1 MTQPS
6 PYFIRRTGQLDDPLR
21 VPGFSPG
28 NFDEEEGGIDLVGY
42 WHVVRKRLA
51 LVIGVVFGVMV
62 LTAIYAYMQTPMYT
76 AQATILLKPGTPQ
89 IMEGKDA
96 SQDQLQDM
104 YDSDMYENF
113 QKTQYEILRSRTLAA
128 YVIRAEN
135 LESNKAFMGPA
146 PQPGLISSALSSV
159 SQWLNHT
166 KGRKAPPPVVD
177 HKVSNGVP
185 PNLIS
190 AYLSGLQIKP
200 ITDTDLV
207 AIGYVSSDKTL
218 AAKLANAHAHGYI
231 RLGIELRSQSN
242 EEAENFLKE
251 RLGELKDSLEKS
263 EVALNDYR
271 RAKGIIPGLMSLDGK
286 ETVVLDRVSEL
297 SKDLTTAQV
306 ERIGLEAQM
315 QLINSRKYDSMPVVM
330 SDGGVQTA
338 EEQLNSLDAD
348 YASMGKKFK
357 PDYPPMMQLA
367 AKRAELQRRLD
378 AQISRVVSGIQGSY
392 QAASDKEKKLQ
403 TEMDKERQQAL
414 GLNDAAVE
422 YAILQREVDTNR
434 ELYESVLERMKG
446 IGLAAESQTSNIIIV
461 DPAETPGAPSSPRK
475 FSMTMRN
482 SALALVAVIGLVFG
496 LEYLD
501 TTLKTP
507 EQVERYLRVPNIGAI
522 PSFANLRLKAK
533 GTPLLPEDRLKAKGV
548 PALPDDNS
556 VKKIG
561 YGRELLGVA
570 NPYSLVGEAY
580 RSFRTA
586 LMLSRAGAPPKTILF
601 TSAHSSEGKTVT
613 ATNTAAMFAQ
623 TGARVLL
630 IDGDLRKPRCHR
642 VLALENSSG
651 LTEVLTGTCEV
662 QDVIRTTVVDGL
674 SFMSAGSLPPNP
686 TELLGS
692 ERMSQVLAMVSHQH
706 DVVILDSPPVM
717 PVSDALL
724 LATVVDGVVLVVNST
739 KTSKHHVKMACAK
752 LEYARAKLFGVLLN
766 EIDLKHPN
774 YGHYSHYYNHYT
786 QADPEF
792 DMPYKDSDGPDPA

>member
-6 PYFIRRTGQLDDPLR
+6 PYFIRRTGHLEEPLR
-21 VPGFSPG
+21 GAPFGPG
-28 NFDEEEGGIDLVGY
+28 NFDEEEGRIDLLGY

-51 LVIGVVFGVMV
+51 LVIGVVFAAMV
-62 LTAIYAYMQTPMYT
+62 LTVIYAYMQTPLYT
-76 AQATILLKPGTPQ
+76 AQATILLKPGSPQ
-89 IMEGKDA
+89 IMDGKDA
-96 SQDQLQDM
+96 SQDQDVM
-104 YDSDMYENF
+104 EDSDMYDNF
-113 QKTQYEILRSRTLAA
+113 QKTQYEILKSRSLAA

-135 LESNKAFMGPA
+135 LEHNPAFVGPP

-166 KGRKAPPPVVD
+166 NGRKAPTQPADQTVR
-177 HKVSNGVP
+177 NGVP
-185 PNLIS
+185 PGLIS
-190 AYLSGLQIKP
+190 AYLGGLRISP
-200 ITDTDLV
+200 IVDTELV
-207 AIGYVSSDKTL
+207 AIEYVSSDRTL
-218 AAKLANAHAHGYI
+218 SAKLANAHAHGYI

-286 ETVVLDRVSEL
+286 ETVVLDRVTEL
-297 SKDLTTAQV
+297 GKDLTTAQV

-330 SDGGVQTA
+330 GDTGVQAVQTD
-338 EEQLNSLDAD
+338 LNSVDAD

-357 PDYPPMMQLA
+357 PDYPPMLQLA
-367 AKRAELQRRLD
+367 AKRQELQERLD
-378 AQISRVVSGIQGSY
+378 AEISRVIAGIQGSY

-403 TEMDKERQQAL
+403 AEMDKERQQAL

-475 FSMTMRN
+475 LSMTLRN

-533 GTPLLPEDRLKAKGV
+533 AA
-548 PALPDDNS
+548 ALPPEENGI
-556 VKKIG
+556 KKIG

-601 TSAHSSEGKTVT
+601 TSAHSSEGKTVS

-662 QDVIRTTVVDGL
+662 QDVIRTTIVDGL

-692 ERMSQVLAMVSHQH
+692 ERMSQVLAMVAHQH
-706 DVVILDSPPVM
+706 DVVIIDSPPVM

-724 LATVVDGVVLVVNST
+724 LATVVDGVVLVVNSL
-739 KTSKHHVKMACAK
+739 KTSKHHVKMAAAK
-752 LEYARAKLFGVLLN
+752 LEYARAKIFGVLLN

-786 QADPEF
+786 RPDPDFE
-792 DMPYKDSDGPDPA
+792 MPFKDSGDPDNA

>member
-6 PYFIRRTGQLDDPLR
+6 PYFIRRTGPLEEPAR
-21 VPGFSPG
+21 GTGYGLGAFE
-28 NFDEEEGGIDLVGY
+28 EEEGRIDLLAY
-42 WHVVRKRLA
+42 WHIVRKRLA
-51 LVIGVVFGVMV
+51 LVIGVVFAALV
-62 LTAIYAYMQTPMYT
+62 LTTIYAYMQTPMYT
-76 AQATILLKPGTPQ
+76 ADATILLKPGTPQ
-89 IMEGKDA
+89 IMGGKDA
-96 SQDQLQDM
+96 SQDQDAM
-104 YDSDMYENF
+104 YDSDLYENF

-135 LESNKAFMGPA
+135 LEHNQAFIGPK
-146 PQPGLISSALSSV
+146 PQPGLIASALSSV
-159 SQWLNHT
+159 SLWLNHT
-166 KGRKAPPPVVD
+166 NGRKARPPVAD
-177 HKVSNGVP
+177 QTLRNGVP
-185 PNLIS
+185 PGLIG
-190 AYLSGLQIKP
+190 AYLGGLRISP

-207 AIGYVSSDKTL
+207 TIEYVSTDRNL

-231 RLGIELRSQSN
+231 RFGIELRSQSN
-242 EEAENFLKE
+242 EEAQSFLKE

-315 QLINSRKYDSMPVVM
+315 QLINSRKYDSMPAVM
-330 SDGGVQTA
+330 GDTGVEGVQG
-338 EEQLNSLDAD
+338 QLNSLDAD

-357 PDYPPMMQLA
+357 PDYPPMMQMA
-367 AKRAELQRRLD
+367 AKRAELERRLE
-378 AQISRVVSGIQGSY
+378 AEISRVIAGIQGSY
-392 QAASDKEKKLQ
+392 QAASDKEQKLQ
-403 TEMDKERQQAL
+403 NEMNKERQQAL

-434 ELYESVLERMKG
+434 ELYESVLQRMKG
-446 IGLAAESQTSNIIIV
+446 VGLAAESQTSNIIIV
-461 DPAETPGAPSSPRK
+461 DPAETPGAPSSPKK
-475 FSMTMRN
+475 FSMIVRN

-507 EQVERYLRVPNIGAI
+507 EQVERYLHVPNIGAI

-533 GTPLLPEDRLKAKGV
+533 GAATLLPEDNGI
-548 PALPDDNS
+548 
-556 VKKIG
+556 KKIG

-570 NPYSLVGEAY
+570 NPYSMVGEAY
-580 RSFRTA
+580 RTFRTA
-586 LMLSRAGAPPKTILF
+586 LMLSRAGSPPKTILF
-601 TSAHSSEGKTVT
+601 TSAHSAEGKTVS

-692 ERMSQVLAMVSHQH
+692 ERMSQVLAMVAHEH
-706 DVVILDSPPVM
+706 DVVIIDSPPVM

-724 LATVVDGVVLVVNST
+724 LATVVDGVVLVVNSV
-739 KTSKHHVKMACAK
+739 KTSKHHVKMTCAK
-752 LEYARAKLFGVLLN
+752 LEYARAKIFGVLLN
-766 EIDLKHPN
+766 EIDLKHPG

-786 QADPEF
+786 RPDPDI
-792 DMPYKDSDGPDPA
+792 DMPFKDAGGPDSA

>member
-6 PYFIRRTGQLDDPLR
+6 PYFIRRTSQLEEPPR
-21 VPGFSPG
+21 GIGFGPGA
-28 NFDEEEGGIDLVGY
+28 FDEEEGRIDLLGY
-42 WHVVRKRLA
+42 WHVIRKRLS
-51 LVIGVVFGVMV
+51 LVIGVVFAVLV
-62 LTAIYAYMQTPMYT
+62 LTTIYAYMQTPLYT
-76 AQATILLKPGTPQ
+76 AKGTILLKPGSPQ
-89 IMEGKDA
+89 IMQGKDA
-96 SQDQLQDM
+96 TQDDQNI

-113 QKTQYEILRSRTLAA
+113 QKTQLEILRSRTLGA
-128 YVIRAEN
+128 YVVRAEN
-135 LESNKAFMGPA
+135 LEHNPAFLGPK
-146 PQPGLISSALSSV
+146 PQPGLIASALSSV
-159 SQWLNHT
+159 SHWLNHT
-166 KGRKAPPPVVD
+166 NGRKARPHPVD
-177 HKVSNGVP
+177 DPTEHNGVP
-185 PNLIS
+185 PALIS
-190 AYLSGLQIKP
+190 HYLSGLKVSP
-200 ITDTDLV
+200 VTDTDLV
-207 AIGYVSSDKTL
+207 TIEYVSTDRLL
-218 AAKLANAHAHGYI
+218 ASRLANAHAHGYI

-306 ERIGLEAQM
+306 DRIGLEAQM
-315 QLINSRKYDSMPVVM
+315 QLIDSRKYDSMPAVM
-330 SDGGVQTA
+330 GDPGVQTVQA
-338 EEQLNSLDAD
+338 QLNSIDGD
-348 YASMGKKFK
+348 YASMGRKFK
-357 PDYPPMMQLA
+357 PDYPPMMQMA
-367 AKRAELQRRLD
+367 AKRAELQQRLE
-378 AQISRVVSGIQGSY
+378 AEISRVIAGIQGSY
-392 QAASDKEKKLQ
+392 QAASDKEQKLQ
-403 TEMDKERQQAL
+403 NEMNKERQQAL

-446 IGLAAESQTSNIIIV
+446 IALAAESQTSNIVIV
-461 DPAETPGAPSSPRK
+461 DPAETPGGPSSPRK
-475 FSMTMRN
+475 FNMVARN
-482 SALALVAVIGLVFG
+482 SMLALIAVIGLVFG

-533 GTPLLPEDRLKAKGV
+533 GATLLPEDNGI
-548 PALPDDNS
+548 
-556 VKKIG
+556 KKIG

-580 RSFRTA
+580 RTFRTA

-601 TSAHSSEGKTVT
+601 TSAHSSEGKTVS

-630 IDGDLRKPRCHR
+630 IDADLRKPRCHR
-642 VLALENSSG
+642 VLALENTAG

-662 QDVIRTTVVDGL
+662 QDVIRTTIVDGL
-674 SFMSAGSLPPNP
+674 SFMCAGSLPPNP

-692 ERMSQVLAMVSHQH
+692 ERMSQVLAMVAHEH
-706 DVVILDSPPVM
+706 DVVIIDSPPVM

-724 LATVVDGVVLVVNST
+724 LATVVDGVVLVVNSL
-739 KTSKHHVKMACAK
+739 KTSKHHVKMTCAK
-752 LEYARAKLFGVLLN
+752 LEYARAKIFGVLLN
-766 EIDLKHPN
+766 EIDIKHPG

-786 QADPEF
+786 RPDS
-792 DMPYKDSDGPDPA
+792 DMEMPFKDSSGPDSA

>member
-1 MTQPS
+1 MRGIG
-6 PYFIRRTGQLDDPLR
+6 FG
-21 VPGFSPG
+21 PGAFE
-28 NFDEEEGGIDLVGY
+28 EEEGRIDLLGY
-42 WHVVRKRLA
+42 WHVIRKRLA
-51 LVIGVVFGVMV
+51 LVIGVVFAALV
-62 LTAIYAYMQTPMYT
+62 LTTIYAYMQTPLYT
-76 AQATILLKPGTPQ
+76 ADATILLKPGTPQ
-89 IMEGKDA
+89 IMGGKDA
-96 SQDQLQDM
+96 SQDQDLL
-104 YDSDMYENF
+104 YDSDLYENF

-135 LESNKAFMGPA
+135 LESSKTFMGPK
-146 PQPGLISSALSSV
+146 PQPGLIASALSSV
-159 SQWLNHT
+159 SLWLNHT
-166 KGRKAPPPVVD
+166 NGRKARPPAVD
-177 HKVSNGVP
+177 QSAHNGVP
-185 PNLIS
+185 AGLINS
-190 AYLSGLQIKP
+190 YLQGLRISP

-207 AIGYVSSDKTL
+207 TIEYVSTDRVL

-263 EVALNDYR
+263 EIALNDYR

-315 QLINSRKYDSMPVVM
+315 QLINSRKYDSMPAVM
-330 SDGGVQTA
+330 GDAAVQAVQT
-338 EEQLNSLDAD
+338 ELNSLDAD

-357 PDYPPMMQLA
+357 PDYPPMMQMA
-367 AKRAELQRRLD
+367 AKRAELQRRLE
-378 AQISRVVSGIQGSY
+378 AEISRVISGIQGSY
-392 QAASDKEKKLQ
+392 QAASDKEQKLQ
-403 TEMDKERQQAL
+403 AEMNKERQQAL

-461 DPAETPGAPSSPRK
+461 DPAETPSIPSSPKKLR
-475 FSMTMRN
+475 MIVRN

-507 EQVERYLRVPNIGAI
+507 EQVERYLHVPNIGAI

-533 GTPLLPEDRLKAKGV
+533 GATLLPEDNG
-548 PALPDDNS
+548 

-601 TSAHSSEGKTVT
+601 TSAHSSEGKTVS

-662 QDVIRTTVVDGL
+662 QDVIRTTIVDGL

-692 ERMSQVLAMVSHQH
+692 ERMSQVLALVSHQH

-724 LATVVDGVVLVVNST
+724 LATVVDGVVLVVNSLN
-739 KTSKHHVKMACAK
+739 TSKHHVKMTCAK
-752 LEYARAKLFGVLLN
+752 LEYARAKIFGVLLN
-766 EIDLKHPN
+766 EIDLKHPG

-786 QADPEF
+786 RPDPDFE
-792 DMPYKDSDGPDPA
+792 MPFKDPGGPDSA

>member
-6 PYFIRRTGQLDDPLR
+6 PYFIRRTSGLEDPSRGAPFGL
-21 VPGFSPG
+21 G
-28 NFDEEEGGIDLVGY
+28 NFEEEEGRIDLLGY
-42 WHVVRKRLA
+42 WHVIRKRLA
-51 LVIGVVFGVMV
+51 LVIGVVFAAFV
-62 LTAIYAYMQTPMYT
+62 LTVIYAFMQTPLYM
-76 AQATILLKPGTPQ
+76 AEAKIMLKPGTPQ
-89 IMEGKDA
+89 IMQGKDA
-96 SQDQLQDM
+96 ERDQEFEFDTDM
-104 YDSDMYENF
+104 YDNF
-113 QKTQYEILRSRTLAA
+113 QKTQYEILRSRSLAA
-128 YVIRAEN
+128 FVIRAEN
-135 LESNKAFMGPA
+135 LEQNKAFMGPK
-146 PQPGLISSALSSV
+146 PQPGLISSALSRV
-159 SQWLNHT
+159 SHWLNQT
-166 KGRKAPPPVVD
+166 NGRKAKPQPADAVTA
-177 HKVSNGVP
+177 HNGVP
-185 PNLIS
+185 AGLIS
-190 AYLSGLQIKP
+190 AYLGGLR
-200 ITDTDLV
+200 ITPEADTALV
-207 AIGYVSSDKTL
+207 AIGYVSTDRNL

-231 RLGIELRSQSN
+231 TLGIKLRSQAN
-242 EEAENFLKE
+242 EEAENFLKQ
-251 RLGELKDSLEKS
+251 RLSELKDSLEKS
-263 EVALNDYR
+263 EVAVNDYR

-286 ETVVLDRVSEL
+286 ETVVLDRISEL

-306 ERIGLEAQM
+306 ERIGLEAQV
-315 QLINSRKYDSMPVVM
+315 QLINSRKYDSMPAVM
-330 SDGGVQTA
+330 SDAGVQAVQT
-338 EEQLNSLDAD
+338 QLNTLDGE
-348 YASMGKKFK
+348 YASLGKKFK

-367 AKRAELQRRLD
+367 AKRQELARRLS
-378 AQISRVVSGIQGSY
+378 AEISRVIEGIQGSY
-392 QAASDKEKKLQ
+392 QAASDKEAKLQ
-403 TEMDKERQQAL
+403 GEMNKERQQAL

-434 ELYESVLERMKG
+434 ELYESVLQRMKG
-446 IGLAAESQTSNIIIV
+446 IALAAESQTSNIIIV
-461 DPAETPGAPSSPRK
+461 DPAEVPSAPSSPK
-475 FSMTMRN
+475 KLSMILRN
-482 SALALVAVIGLVFG
+482 SALSLLAVIGLVFG

-522 PSFANLRLKAK
+522 PSFARIRLKEK
-533 GTPLLPEDRLKAKGV
+533 G
-548 PALPDDNS
+548 PALLPDDNGI
-556 VKKIG
+556 KKIG

-601 TSAHSSEGKTVT
+601 TSAHSAEGKTVS

-630 IDGDLRKPRCHR
+630 VDADLRKPRCHR

-692 ERMSQVLAMVSHQH
+692 ERMNQVLSMVAHEH
-706 DVVILDSPPVM
+706 DVVIIDSPPVM

-724 LATVVDGVVLVVNST
+724 LATVVDGVVLVVNSL

-752 LEYARAKLFGVLLN
+752 LEYARAKVFGVLLN
-766 EIDLKHPN
+766 EIDVKHPG

-786 QADPEF
+786 KPDSDSSFE
-792 DMPYKDSDGPDPA
+792 MLYKDSGGPDNA

>member
-6 PYFIRRTGQLDDPLR
+6 PYFIRRTSHLEEPMR
-21 VPGFSPG
+21 AAGFGAG
-28 NFDEEEGGIDLVGY
+28 NFDEEEGHIDLLAY
-42 WHVVRKRLA
+42 WHVIKKRLA
-51 LVIGVVFGVMV
+51 LVIGVVFAAVV
-62 LTAIYAYMQTPMYT
+62 LTTIYAYLQTPLYT
-76 AQATILLKPGTPQ
+76 AEARILLKPGTPQ
-89 IMEGKDA
+89 IMESKDA
-96 SQDQLQDM
+96 EQESY
-104 YDSDMYENF
+104 YDSDDYENF
-113 QKTQYEILRSRTLAA
+113 EKTQYEILRSRSLAA

-135 LESNKAFMGPA
+135 LEQNQAFLGPK
-146 PQPGLISSALSSV
+146 PEPGLISSALSSV
-159 SQWLNHT
+159 SHWLNHT
-166 KGRKAPPPVVD
+166 NGRKPRPEPAD
-177 HKVSNGVP
+177 SQTHNGVP
-185 PNLIS
+185 PALVG
-190 AYLSGLQIKP
+190 AYLGGLRISP
-200 ITDTDLV
+200 VPDTDLV
-207 AIGYVSSDKTL
+207 TIGYVSTDRNL

-231 RLGIELRSQSN
+231 RLGIELRSQAN

-251 RLGELKDSLEKS
+251 RLSELKDSLEKS
-263 EVALNDYR
+263 EIAVNDYR

-297 SKDLTTAQV
+297 SKDLTGAQV
-306 ERIGLEAQM
+306 ERIGLEAQV
-315 QLINSRKYDSMPVVM
+315 QLINSRKYDSMPAVM
-330 SDGGVQTA
+330 SDSAVQSVET
-338 EEQLNSLDAD
+338 QLNSLDAD
-348 YASMGKKFK
+348 YASMANKFK
-357 PDYPPMMQLA
+357 PDYPPMLQMA
-367 AKRAELQRRLD
+367 AKREELERRLNGE
-378 AQISRVVSGIQGSY
+378 ISRVISGIQGSY

-403 TEMDKERQQAL
+403 AEMDKERQQAL

-434 ELYESVLERMKG
+434 ELYEDVLQRMKG
-446 IGLAAESQTSNIIIV
+446 IALTAEAQTSNIIIV
-461 DPAETPGAPSSPRK
+461 DPAETPGGPSSPRK
-475 FSMTMRN
+475 FSMIVRN

-533 GTPLLPEDRLKAKGV
+533 GTTLLPEENGI
-548 PALPDDNS
+548 
-556 VKKIG
+556 KKIG

-586 LMLSRAGAPPKTILF
+586 LMLSRAGAPPKIILF
-601 TSAHSSEGKTVT
+601 TSAHSAEGKTVS

-630 IDGDLRKPRCHR
+630 IDADLRKPRCHR
-642 VLALENSSG
+642 VLGMENSSG

-662 QDVIRTTVVDGL
+662 QDVIRTTIIDGL

-692 ERMSQVLAMVSHQH
+692 ERMAQIAAMVAHEH
-706 DVVILDSPPVM
+706 DVVIIDSPPVM

-724 LATVVDGVVLVVNST
+724 LAAVVDGVVLVVNSL

-752 LEYARAKLFGVLLN
+752 LEYARAKIFGVLLN
-766 EIDLKHPN
+766 EIDLKHPG

-786 QADPEF
+786 KSDPDFE
-792 DMPYKDSDGPDPA
+792 MPFKDTGDPGNA

>member
-6 PYFIRRTGQLDDPLR
+6 PYFIRRTGPLEEPSR
-21 VPGFSPG
+21 GTGYGLGAFE
-28 NFDEEEGGIDLVGY
+28 EEEGRIDLLAY
-42 WHVVRKRLA
+42 WHIVRKRLA
-51 LVIGVVFGVMV
+51 LVIGVVFAALV
-62 LTAIYAYMQTPMYT
+62 LTTIYAYMQTPKYT
-76 AQATILLKPGTPQ
+76 ADATILLKPGTPQ
-89 IMEGKDA
+89 IMGGKDS
-96 SQDQLQDM
+96 SQDSDAM
-104 YDSDMYENF
+104 YDADLYENF

-135 LESNKAFMGPA
+135 LEHNQAFIGPK
-146 PQPGLISSALSSV
+146 PQPGLIASALSSV
-159 SQWLNHT
+159 SLWLNHT
-166 KGRKAPPPVVD
+166 NGRKARPPVAD
-177 HKVSNGVP
+177 QTLRNGVP
-185 PNLIS
+185 PGLIG
-190 AYLSGLQIKP
+190 AYLGGLRISP
-200 ITDTDLV
+200 IADTDLV
-207 AIGYVSSDKTL
+207 TIEYVSTDRNL

-231 RLGIELRSQSN
+231 RFGIELRSQSN
-242 EEAENFLKE
+242 EEAQSFLKE

-315 QLINSRKYDSMPVVM
+315 QLINSRKYDSMPAVM
-330 SDGGVQTA
+330 GDTGVEAVQG
-338 EEQLNSLDAD
+338 QLTSLDAD

-357 PDYPPMMQLA
+357 PDYPPMMQME
-367 AKRAELQRRLD
+367 AKRAELERRLE
-378 AQISRVVSGIQGSY
+378 AEISRVIAGIQGSY
-392 QAASDKEKKLQ
+392 QAASDKEQKLQ
-403 TEMDKERQQAL
+403 NEMNKERQQAL

-434 ELYESVLERMKG
+434 ELYESVLQRMKG
-446 IGLAAESQTSNIIIV
+446 VGLAAESQTSNIIIV
-461 DPAETPGAPSSPRK
+461 DPAETPGAPSSPKK
-475 FSMTMRN
+475 FSMIVRN

-507 EQVERYLRVPNIGAI
+507 EQVERYLHVPNIGAI

-533 GTPLLPEDRLKAKGV
+533 GAATLLPEDNGI
-548 PALPDDNS
+548 
-556 VKKIG
+556 KKIG

-570 NPYSLVGEAY
+570 NPYSMVGEAY
-580 RSFRTA
+580 RTFRTA
-586 LMLSRAGAPPKTILF
+586 LMLSRAGSPPKTILF
-601 TSAHSSEGKTVT
+601 TSAHSAEGKTVS

-692 ERMSQVLAMVSHQH
+692 ERMSQVLAMVAHEH
-706 DVVILDSPPVM
+706 DVVIIDSPPVM

-724 LATVVDGVVLVVNST
+724 LATVVDGVVLVVNSV
-739 KTSKHHVKMACAK
+739 KTSKHHVKMTCAK
-752 LEYARAKLFGVLLN
+752 LEYARAKIFGVLLN
-766 EIDLKHPN
+766 EIDLKHPG

-786 QADPEF
+786 RPDPDI
-792 DMPYKDSDGPDPA
+792 DMPFKDAGGPDSA

>member
-6 PYFIRRTGQLDDPLR
+6 PYFIRRTGHLEEPLR
-21 VPGFSPG
+21 GAPFGPG
-28 NFDEEEGGIDLVGY
+28 NFDEEEGRIDLLGY

-51 LVIGVVFGVMV
+51 LVIGVVFAAMV
-62 LTAIYAYMQTPMYT
+62 LTVIYAYMQTPLYT
-76 AQATILLKPGTPQ
+76 AQATILLKPGSPQ
-89 IMEGKDA
+89 IMDGKDA
-96 SQDQLQDM
+96 SQDQDVM
-104 YDSDMYENF
+104 EDSDMYDNF
-113 QKTQYEILRSRTLAA
+113 QKTQYEILKSRSLAA

-135 LESNKAFMGPA
+135 LEHNPAFVGPP

-166 KGRKAPPPVVD
+166 NGRKAPPQPADQTVR
-177 HKVSNGVP
+177 NGVP
-185 PNLIS
+185 PGLIS
-190 AYLSGLQIKP
+190 AYLGGLRISP
-200 ITDTDLV
+200 IVDTELV
-207 AIGYVSSDKTL
+207 AIEYVSSDRTL
-218 AAKLANAHAHGYI
+218 SAKLANAHAHGYI

-286 ETVVLDRVSEL
+286 ETVVLDRVTEL
-297 SKDLTTAQV
+297 GKDLTTAQV

-330 SDGGVQTA
+330 GDTGVQAVQTD
-338 EEQLNSLDAD
+338 LNSVDAD

-357 PDYPPMMQLA
+357 PDYPPMMQLE
-367 AKRAELQRRLD
+367 AKRQELQKRLD
-378 AQISRVVSGIQGSY
+378 AEISRVIAGIQGSY

-403 TEMDKERQQAL
+403 AEMDKERQQAL

-475 FSMTMRN
+475 LSMTLRN

-533 GTPLLPEDRLKAKGV
+533 GA
-548 PALPDDNS
+548 ALPPEENGI
-556 VKKIG
+556 KKIG

-601 TSAHSSEGKTVT
+601 TSAHSSEGKTVS

-662 QDVIRTTVVDGL
+662 QDVIRTTIVDGL

-692 ERMSQVLAMVSHQH
+692 ERMSQVLAMVAHQH
-706 DVVILDSPPVM
+706 DVVIIDSPPVM

-724 LATVVDGVVLVVNST
+724 LATVVDGVVLVVNSL
-739 KTSKHHVKMACAK
+739 KTSKHHVKMAAAK
-752 LEYARAKLFGVLLN
+752 LEYARAKIFGVLLN

-786 QADPEF
+786 RPDPDFE
-792 DMPYKDSDGPDPA
+792 MPFKDSGDPDNA

>member
-6 PYFIRRTGQLDDPLR
+6 PYFIRRTGHLEEPAR
-21 VPGFSPG
+21 GAGFSPG
-28 NFDEEEGGIDLVGY
+28 SFDEEESRIDLLGY
-42 WHVVRKRLA
+42 WHVIRKRLA
-51 LVIGVVFGVMV
+51 LVIGVVFAAVV
-62 LTAIYAYMQTPMYT
+62 LTTIYVFMQTPLYT
-76 AQATILLKPGTPQ
+76 AEAKILLKPGSPQ
-89 IMEGKDA
+89 IMQGKD
-96 SQDQLQDM
+96 SEQDQQLA
-104 YDSDMYENF
+104 YDTDMYENF

-135 LESNKAFMGPA
+135 LEQSKAFMGPK
-146 PQPGLISSALSSV
+146 PQPSLISSALSSV
-159 SQWLNHT
+159 SHWLNHT
-166 KGRKAPPPVVD
+166 NGRKPRPQPADPGPTA
-177 HKVSNGVP
+177 HNGVP
-185 PNLIS
+185 GGLIN
-190 AYLSGLQIKP
+190 AYLGGLRISP

-207 AIGYVSSDKTL
+207 TIGYVSTDRNL

-231 RLGIELRSQSN
+231 RLGIELRSQAN
-242 EEAENFLKE
+242 EEAETFLKE

-306 ERIGLEAQM
+306 ERIGLEAQV
-315 QLINSRKYDSMPVVM
+315 QLINSRRYDSMPAVM
-330 SDGGVQTA
+330 GDPAVQAVEAQLTA
-338 EEQLNSLDAD
+338 LDAD
-348 YASMGKKFK
+348 YASMARKFK
-357 PDYPPMMQLA
+357 PDYPPMMQMT
-367 AKRAELQRRLD
+367 AKRQELQRRLD
-378 AQISRVVSGIQGSY
+378 GEISRVIGGIQGSY
-392 QAASDKEKKLQ
+392 QAATDKEKKLQ
-403 TEMDKERQQAL
+403 QEMDKERQQAL

-434 ELYESVLERMKG
+434 ELYESVLQRMKG
-446 IGLAAESQTSNIIIV
+446 IALAAESQTSNIIVV
-461 DPAETPGAPSSPRK
+461 DPAETPGAPSSPKK
-475 FSMTMRN
+475 FSTIVRN
-482 SALALVAVIGLVFG
+482 SALALFAVIGLVFG

-522 PSFANLRLKAK
+522 PSFANLRLKPKTTA
-533 GTPLLPEDRLKAKGV
+533 TLM
-548 PALPDDNS
+548 PDDNG

-561 YGRELLGVA
+561 YGRELLGVT

-601 TSAHSSEGKTVT
+601 TSAHSAEGKTVS
-613 ATNTAAMFAQ
+613 ATNTASMFAQ

-630 IDGDLRKPRCHR
+630 IDADLRKPRCHR
-642 VLALENSSG
+642 VLALENASG

-662 QDVIRTTVVDGL
+662 QDVIRTTSVDGL

-692 ERMSQVLAMVSHQH
+692 DRMNQVLGIVSHEH
-706 DVVILDSPPVM
+706 DVVIIDSPPVM

-724 LATVVDGVVLVVNST
+724 LATVVDGVVLVVNSL
-739 KTSKHHVKMACAK
+739 KTSKHHVKMTCAK
-752 LEYARAKLFGVLLN
+752 LEYARAKIFGVLLN
-766 EIDLKHPN
+766 EIDVKHPG

-786 QADPEF
+786 KPDSDSEF
-792 DMPYKDSDGPDPA
+792 GMPFKDSGGPDNA

>member
-6 PYFIRRTGQLDDPLR
+6 PYFIRRTGQLEEPLR
-21 VPGFSPG
+21 GSGFGPG
-28 NFDEEEGGIDLVGY
+28 NFDEEEGRIDLLGY
-42 WHVVRKRLA
+42 WHVIRKRLA
-51 LVIGVVFGVMV
+51 LVIGVVFAAMV
-62 LTAIYAYMQTPMYT
+62 LTTIYAYMQTPLYT
-76 AQATILLKPGTPQ
+76 AQATILLKPGSPQ
-89 IMEGKDA
+89 IMDGKDA
-96 SQDQLQDM
+96 SQDQDVM
-104 YDSDMYENF
+104 EDSDMYDNF
-113 QKTQYEILRSRTLAA
+113 QKTQYEILRSRSLAA

-135 LESNKAFMGPA
+135 LEHNPAFIGPP

-166 KGRKAPPPVVD
+166 NGRKVPPQPADQGVR
-177 HKVSNGVP
+177 NGVP
-185 PNLIS
+185 TGLIN
-190 AYLSGLQIKP
+190 AYLGGLRIAP
-200 ITDTDLV
+200 IVDTELV
-207 AIGYVSSDKTL
+207 AIEYVSSDRTL
-218 AAKLANAHAHGYI
+218 SAKLANAHAHGYI

-330 SDGGVQTA
+330 GDTGVQAVQTD
-338 EEQLNSLDAD
+338 LNSVDAD

-357 PDYPPMMQLA
+357 PDYPPMMQLE
-367 AKRAELQRRLD
+367 AKRQELQKRLD
-378 AQISRVVSGIQGSY
+378 AEISRVIAGIQGSY

-403 TEMDKERQQAL
+403 AEMDKERQQAL

-475 FSMTMRN
+475 LSMTLRN

-533 GTPLLPEDRLKAKGV
+533 GATLLPEENGI
-548 PALPDDNS
+548 
-556 VKKIG
+556 KKIG

-601 TSAHSSEGKTVT
+601 TSAHSSEGKTVS

-662 QDVIRTTVVDGL
+662 QDVIRTTIVDGL

-692 ERMSQVLAMVSHQH
+692 ERMSQVLAMVAHQH

-724 LATVVDGVVLVVNST
+724 LATVVDGVVLVVNSL
-739 KTSKHHVKMACAK
+739 KTSKHHVKMAAAK
-752 LEYARAKLFGVLLN
+752 LEYARAKIFGVLLN

-786 QADPEF
+786 RPDPDFE
-792 DMPYKDSDGPDPA
+792 MPFKDSGDPDNA